1 VPGEGLSAHHFFLC
15 GMEQR
20 YLFYEFFKQEQFI
33 YLLYL
38 YGKFVFIKKIL
49 FLCIFE
55 KSFTCIYIIKFTL
68 IFFIVYII
76 RIV

>member
-1 VPGEGLSAHHFFLC
+1 MSIKYEGQRDGPGEGLSAHHFFLC

-49 FLCIFE
+49 CFYVSL
-55 KSFTCIYIIKFTL
+55 KSLLHVSIL
-68 IFFIVYII
+68 
-76 RIV
+76 